1 MRVFVAGAT
10 GAIGSPLV
18 ATLLRR
24 GHEVTGTTRSVER
37 APPLEAAGA
46 TAKVVD
52 ALDRGAVKDAV
63 AAVAPD
69 VIVHEL
75 TAIPPEVNL
84 RRFDTAF
91 ANTNRLRT
99 EGTDHLIA
107 AAEAAGVRRFVAQSF
122 APWPYARRGSWVKTE
137 EDPLDD
143 DPPAQLRRTVD
154 AIRYLEHATL
164 EGPFDGLALR
174 YGWFYGPGSG
184 VERTGPIADAVRR
197 RRFPI
202 VGSGEGMWSFIH
214 LVDAA
219 EATAL
224 AVERGAPGIYNVT
237 DDEPATVRDWLPAF
251 ADAIGAPPPRH
262 VPVWLGRLFG
272 GELSVT
278 MMTELR
284 GISNEKAKREL
295 GWQLTYPSWEQ
306 GFRDGL
312 GRGAGIDSVV
322 GGSRS

>member
-18 ATLLRR
+18 TTLIRR
-24 GHEVTGTTRSVER
+24 GHTVVGTSRSVER
-37 APPLEAAGA
+37 PRTLEAAGA
-46 TAKVVD
+46 TSTLMD
-52 ALDRGAVKDAV
+52 ALDPIAVKDAV
-63 AAVAPD
+63 AEAEPD

-84 RRFDTAF
+84 RRFDQAF
-91 ANTNRLRT
+91 AQTNRLRT

-107 AAEAAGVRRFVAQSF
+107 AAEAVAVPRFVTQSF
-122 APWPYARRGSWVKTE
+122 AAWPYARRGSWVKTE
-137 EDPLDD
+137 DDRLDD
-143 DPPAQLRRTVD
+143 DPPAQVRRTVD
-154 AIRYLEHATL
+154 AISYLERATL
-164 EGPFDGLALR
+164 DGPFDGLALR

-184 VERTGPIADAVRR
+184 LDRTGPIADAVRR

-202 VGSGEGMWSFIH
+202 VGSGEGVWSFIH
-214 LVDAA
+214 LLDAA

-224 AVERGAPGIYNVT
+224 AVERGAPGVYNVT
-237 DDEPATVRDWLPAF
+237 DDEPAAVRDWLPVF

-262 VPVWLGRLFG
+262 VPPWLGRLFG
-272 GELSVT
+272 GELGVT

-284 GISNEKAKREL
+284 GASNEKAKREL
-295 GWQLTYPSWEQ
+295 GWKLRYPSWSQ

-312 GRGAGIDSVV
+312 G
-322 GGSRS
+322 

>member
-18 ATLLRR
+18 ATLIRR

-37 APPLEAAGA
+37 ARALEAAGA
-46 TAKVVD
+46 TPTVVD
-52 ALDRGAVKDAV
+52 ALDREAVKAAV
-63 AAVAPD
+63 AEAAPD

-75 TAIPPEVNL
+75 TAIPPEFNP
-84 RRFDTAF
+84 RRFDQAF
-91 ANTNRLRT
+91 AQTNRLRT

-107 AAEAAGVRRFVAQSF
+107 AAEAAGVRRFVTQSF
-122 APWPYARRGSWVKTE
+122 AAWPYARRGSWVKTE
-137 EDPLDD
+137 DDPLDD
-143 DPPAQLRRTVD
+143 DPPAQVRRTLD
-154 AIRYLEHATL
+154 GIRYLERATL
-164 EGPFDGLALR
+164 DGPFDGLVLR
-174 YGWFYGPGSG
+174 YGGFYGPGSG
-184 VERTGPIADAVRR
+184 LDRTGAIADAVRR

-202 VGSGEGMWSFIH
+202 VGSGAGVWSFIH

-224 AVERGAPGIYNVT
+224 AVERGAPGVYNVT
-237 DDEPATVRDWLPAF
+237 DDEPAAVQDWLPVF
-251 ADAIGAPPPRH
+251 ADAIGARPPRH

-272 GELSVT
+272 GELGVT

-284 GISNEKAKREL
+284 GASNEKAKREL
-295 GWQLTYPSWEQ
+295 GWELRYPSWRQ

-312 GRGAGIDSVV
+312 G
-322 GGSRS
+322 

>member
-18 ATLLRR
+18 ATLIRR

-37 APPLEAAGA
+37 ARALEAAGA
-46 TAKVVD
+46 TPTVVD
-52 ALDRGAVKDAV
+52 ALDREAVKAAV
-63 AAVAPD
+63 ADAAPD

-75 TAIPPEVNL
+75 TAIPPEFNP
-84 RRFDTAF
+84 RRFDQAF
-91 ANTNRLRT
+91 AQTNRLRT

-107 AAEAAGVRRFVAQSF
+107 AAEAAGVRRFVTQSF
-122 APWPYARRGSWVKTE
+122 AAWPYARRGSWVKTE
-137 EDPLDD
+137 DDPLDD
-143 DPPAQLRRTVD
+143 DPPAQVRRTLD
-154 AIRYLEHATL
+154 SIRYLERAML
-164 EGPFDGLALR
+164 DGPFDGLALR
-174 YGWFYGPGSG
+174 YGGFYGPGSG
-184 VERTGPIADAVRR
+184 LDRTGPIADAVRR

-202 VGSGEGMWSFIH
+202 VGSGAGVWSFIH

-224 AVERGAPGIYNVT
+224 SVERGAPGVYNVT
-237 DDEPATVRDWLPAF
+237 DDEPAAVRDWLPVF

-272 GELSVT
+272 GELGVT

-284 GISNEKAKREL
+284 GASNEKAKREL
-295 GWQLTYPSWEQ
+295 GWELRYPSWRQ
-306 GFRDGL
+306 GFCDGL
-312 GRGAGIDSVV
+312 G
-322 GGSRS
+322 